1 MKSHNSKN
9 AEGNHTQVSGRKSEL
24 WPLLLRAAGL
34 ACGLVVCVMV
44 LLGAADP
51 ENESEQESRK
61 KIEAMTPAE
70 RAQLKRNYEK
80 FQKLSPEEQQR
91 LRKLH
96 EATRSQ
102 PELNRVMH
110 AYDEWVKT
118 LSPWEQED
126 LRKAET
132 TQDRMELIR
141 KFRTQ
146 QDSPDR
152 RRSGRNL
159 LELAKIMDLDF
170 RKPPVGF
177 IIWAH
182 SPAPETFQDAI
193 GIIERSLP
201 IPVEYPKPKSKTER
215 SEFARSLAVLQ
226 TAVHFKKQDED
237 RNGSAWPPPKT
248 VDQIFQL
255 LNDKKYQLRENDDTR
270 GFRVKTRSVGDQKRR
285 MVTFF
290 LAKGLV
296 NQLIAS
302 VKQEL
307 DVIQP
312 PEDQL
317 QQFFES
323 LDTKSK
329 DHLMRYP
336 PDEMQEKLKYR
347 YLQDQLPE
355 KVRQSIHQRSHEV
368 QELISDFISESD
380 LKNQSD
386 NPRRGG
392 FMDRAQDLKERRPN
406 GPGGRPGN
414 RPLRGRNGEP
424 GQRPPGQAPPD
435 A

>member
-9 AEGNHTQVSGRKSEL
+9 AEGNYSQVSGRKSEL
-24 WPLLLRAAGL
+24 WSLLLRAAGL
-34 ACGLVVCVMV
+34 ACGLLVCVMV
-44 LLGAADP
+44 LVGAADS
-51 ENESEQESRK
+51 ENESEQENRK

-132 TQDRMELIR
+132 TQERMELIR
-141 KFRTQ
+141 KYRSRQ
-146 QDSPDR
+146 ASPDR

-159 LELAKIMDLDF
+159 YELAKIMDLDL
-170 RKPPVGF
+170 RRPPLAF
-177 IIWAH
+177 IFWGQH
-182 SPAPETFQDAI
+182 SDPEKFQEVI

-201 IPVEYPKPKSKTER
+201 VPVEYPQSKQKL

-226 TAVHFKKQDED
+226 TAVRFKKQDED
-237 RNGSAWPPPKT
+237 KNGSAWPPPET
-248 VDQIFQL
+248 VDQIFEL
-255 LNDKKYQLRENDDTR
+255 LDDKKNPLRENEDAR
-270 GFRVKTRSVGDQKRR
+270 GFRGKLRSADPDRKRM

-296 NQLIAS
+296 QQLMMS

-307 DVIQP
+307 DTIQP
-312 PEDQL
+312 PEDKL

-323 LDTKSK
+323 LDSKSK

-347 YLQDQLPE
+347 YLQTQLPE
-355 KVRQSIHQRSHEV
+355 KVRQSIHQRSREV
-368 QELISDFISESD
+368 QQLIGDFIPESD
-380 LKNQSD
+380 LKNQFD
-386 NPRRGG
+386 GPRRGG
-392 FMDRAQDLKERRPN
+392 VKERMQDMKERRFN

-424 GQRPPGQAPPD
+424 GPRPPAQLPPD

>member
-9 AEGNHTQVSGRKSEL
+9 AKQNFAQVADGPSAL
-24 WPLLLRAAGL
+24 WSLALRATGL
-34 ACGLVVCVMV
+34 AGGLLVCVIV

-51 ENESEQESRK
+51 ENESEQENRK
-61 KIEAMTPAE
+61 KIEAMSPAE
-70 RAQLKRNYEK
+70 RAQLKRNYDK

-110 AYDEWVKT
+110 AYDAWVKT

-132 TQDRMELIR
+132 TRERMELIR
-141 KFRTQ
+141 KFRAEQ
-146 QDSPDR
+146 KSPDR

-159 LELAKIMDLDF
+159 YELAKIMDLDL
-170 RKPPVGF
+170 RRPPLAF
-177 IIWAH
+177 IFWGQ
-182 SPAPETFQDAI
+182 PPDPEKFQEVV

-201 IPVEYPKPKSKTER
+201 VSVKYPNAKTEL

-226 TAVHFKKQDED
+226 TAVHFKKRDED
-237 RNGSAWPPPKT
+237 KNGSAWPPPET
-248 VDQIFQL
+248 VDQIFEL
-255 LNDKKYQLRENDDTR
+255 LDDKKNPFRENEDAR
-270 GFRVKTRSVGDQKRR
+270 GFRGKLRSADSDHKRR

-296 NQLIAS
+296 NQLVRS

-307 DVIQP
+307 DAIQP
-312 PEDQL
+312 PEDKL
-317 QQFFES
+317 QQFFET
-323 LDTKSK
+323 LDTNYK

-336 PDEMQEKLKYR
+336 PDEMQEKLKYK
-347 YLQDQLPE
+347 YLQNQLPAQ
-355 KVRQSIHQRSHEV
+355 VRQSIQQRSREV
-368 QELISDFISESD
+368 RQVITDFIPESD
-380 LKNQSD
+380 QNNPFD
-386 NPRRGG
+386 GPRRGG
-392 FMDRAQDLKERRPN
+392 LKERMQDMKERRPN
-406 GPGGRPGN
+406 APDGRPGN
-414 RPLRGRNGEP
+414 RLPRRRIGEP
-424 GQRPPGQAPPD
+424 GPRPPAQVPPD

>member
-9 AEGNHTQVSGRKSEL
+9 AEGNYSQVSGRKSEL
-24 WPLLLRAAGL
+24 WSLLLRAAGL
-34 ACGLVVCVMV
+34 ACGLLVCVVV
-44 LLGAADP
+44 LLGAANP
-51 ENESEQESRK
+51 ENESEQENRK

-126 LRKAET
+126 LRNAET
-132 TQDRMELIR
+132 TQERMELIR
-141 KFRTQ
+141 KYRSRQ
-146 QDSPDR
+146 ASPDR

-159 LELAKIMDLDF
+159 YELAKIMDLDF
-170 RKPPVGF
+170 RDPPLRF
-177 IIWAH
+177 IFWVEN
-182 SPAPETFQDAI
+182 PAPETFNKAI
-193 GIIERSLP
+193 GILERSLP
-201 IPVEYPKPKSKTER
+201 EPVKYPKSKAEF
-215 SEFARSLAVLQ
+215 SEFAQSLAVLQ
-226 TAVHFKKQDED
+226 TAVRAKRQSGD
-237 RNGSAWPPPKT
+237 RNGSDWPPPET
-248 VDQIFQL
+248 VDQISQL
-255 LNDKKYQLRENDDTR
+255 LDDQKYQLRENEDAR
-270 GFRVKTRSVGDQKRR
+270 GFRGKLRLGDQKR
-285 MVTFF
+285 MTVIFF

-296 NQLIAS
+296 NQLMMS

-307 DVIQP
+307 DTIQP
-312 PEDQL
+312 PEDKL

-323 LDTKSK
+323 LDSKSK

-347 YLQDQLPE
+347 YLQTQLPE
-355 KVRQSIHQRSHEV
+355 KVRQSIHQRSREV
-368 QELISDFISESD
+368 QQLIGDFIPESD
-380 LKNQSD
+380 LKNQFD
-386 NPRRGG
+386 GPRRGG
-392 FMDRAQDLKERRPN
+392 VKERMQDMKERRFN

-424 GQRPPGQAPPD
+424 GPRPPAQLPPD